1 MKNLFVL
8 IVLAVS
14 LPASAQLSTVNGWC
28 EQGAQSAV
36 VSGMNSTNKL
46 QGIIPGCTVTPYLT
60 GTTTLAT
67 YYLSL
72 TGSPQTGPFTADTN
86 TGQYLFYAANGI
98 CLDVYRSSGTTDT
111 GVTPNTGGGVSQIVP
126 GTNVTISSTGPSG
139 TGIVTINSTPSGT
152 SPLTT
157 KGDLYGYGTTNA
169 RIPVGTDGYVLTA
182 DSTQAVGLKWAA
194 GGGSMTYP
202 AANTIGVSNS
212 GATAWRSPLYSDI
225 TALFGSGS
233 CSGYLKSDG
242 TCSTPSGGV
251 SSINGVPGAFTF
263 SGSDVSCSTTTCT
276 FTGSGSVIGSI
287 AWAIPSWL
295 TASPPTI
302 SASGTQTFTP
312 TTGQTS
318 HQVIGTCGTGT
329 SFVPCSLVAADL
341 PTIPSTQVSGLGTFA
356 TQNYATPPAIG
367 GTTPAAGTFTTLSA
381 KNLSSIGPRYD
392 VTQYGAVGNGSTDDT
407 AAIQAAF
414 NACWNNG
421 SGAYGGIVQ
430 FPGNKSYAI
439 SSTINAWD
447 GCRIDGSGGSKSGGW
462 QSAALSWIG
471 ADSHTAYSITGFTVG
486 SNTSSPVASAAFPL
500 GGREAGSIGTFTA
513 TNSLAAGQWLDIE
526 GCSTT
531 AGAGLNRAIV
541 QVVSSTGSAFV
552 AVIPENLNHTNSYGT
567 FTDTCTATTV
577 NVAVAFDGNARYQQN
592 VADLGLGVGTGG
604 DYDIGFL
611 FGSRTDTSSVLNV
624 SVDAA
629 DMYSYYFVDGGIN
642 TQIGQGW
649 RSDHVG
655 ISGIYWRGGGSFD
668 NFSVEDG
675 TSANDGK
682 AGGFVTLDNAIC
694 VGSITSLTVNNMLVE
709 LDAPLTAGQGAITMY
724 DCPTNDPAIQFNIGA
739 VGLHVVASGDANN
752 AEFSMIP
759 ASDYALTVNMAES
772 SVSFSNTQWVIGIP
786 AMARGNMNGNLS
798 NSGSGYVPF
807 YTYSPS
813 TQSNNGSIYDEAPI
827 QLFGDVNISQL
838 WQDGVKASDFLYS
851 DTGFAAMPNGTTLYA
866 GQIIAPPAYWSG
878 ANGKRY
884 AVDVV
889 YQAGTTGTPNSGAT
903 TCTGTAATSL
913 LTCTSATDLS
923 VGQRISIGTDTGK
936 EIFGINALNPSS
948 VLVQLTTNLSST
960 YSTATALNFSA
971 PVLGPEIQMPTKS
984 SAAPT
989 TLAWSQGDM
998 EQNSGAT
1005 ANGVAAWV
1013 NVAAGTPGTWA
1024 GVPLGNSSGQIA
1036 ASQISNTVGSGSV
1049 MLGSAVTGS
1058 GGTYV
1063 EQTSPTIT
1071 TPTTIGCV
1079 QHNSSV
1085 AGAYEQICSVP
1096 VSVAVH
1102 SGTNSQ
1108 PVTVTFTIG
1117 SYPQNS
1123 ASCSAVLTSSGN
1135 EYERI
1140 TYNLIGNLTA
1150 ENLNITQ
1157 TGYSGLNAQD
1167 FFLTT
1172 ATISSSSVFTF
1183 SIVNNDATYPKIGSL
1198 ALDCLS
1204 TTSNEIA
1211 SVVAG
1216 TAVNST
1222 ASGAPM
1228 WAVSGTTIMSTVA
1241 TGTAPLSVTS
1251 TTPVPNLSIGGTAS
1265 NVTGTVALTNG
1276 GTGATTAAGALANL
1290 GGAPLA
1296 SPTFTGTVT
1305 IPSGASIS
1313 GYAKTICSGTLSLGT
1328 SPIAS
1333 GAAATTVTGTC
1344 TGLATTDVI
1353 GWGFNGDPTSTLG
1366 YEPATTGMLTII
1378 SYPTSGNVNFK
1389 VVNNTASS
1397 ITPGA
1402 ITLNFCVHR

>member
-1 MKNLFVL
+1 MRRTVLTIFAFSLFML
-8 IVLAVS
+8 IPIDAFAQTTQGPTKIKGVATNGLSLEVTGPAQLDGALNGTSASFSGNVAAGS
-14 LPASAQLSTVNGWC
+14 ETLGSPLLPASGGT
-28 EQGAQSAV
+28 GATTAA
-36 VSGMNSTNKL
+36 GALANLGAAPAFTL
-46 QGIIPGCTVTPYLT
+46 TTT
-60 GTTTLAT
+60 GTSGAAT
-67 YYLSL
+67 YSGNVLNI
-72 TGSPQTGPFTADTN
+72 PQIA
-86 TGQYLFYAANGI
+86 
-98 CLDVYRSSGTTDT
+98 
-111 GVTPNTGGGVSQIVP
+111 GGV
-126 GTNVTISSTGPSG
+126 
-139 TGIVTINSTPSGT
+139 
-152 SPLTT
+152 
-157 KGDLYGYGTTNA
+157 
-169 RIPVGTDGYVLTA
+169 
-182 DSTQAVGLKWAA
+182 
-194 GGGSMTYP
+194 SMTYP

-263 SGSDVSCSTTTCT
+263 SGSGVSCSTTTCT
-276 FTGSGSVIGSI
+276 FTGIGSI

-471 ADSHTAYSITGFTVG
+471 ADAHTVYSITGFTVG
-486 SNTSSPVASAAFPL
+486 SNTSSPVASAAFPV

-709 LDAPLTAGQGAITMY
+709 LDASLTAGQGAITMY
-724 DCPTNDPAIQFNIGA
+724 DCPTNNPAIQFNIGA
-739 VGLHVVASGDANN
+739 VGLHVVASGGANN

-772 SVSFSNTQWVIGIP
+772 SVSPSNTQWVIGIP

-1108 PVTVTFTIG
+1108 PVTVTFTTG

-1150 ENLNITQ
+1150 ANLNITQ

-1183 SIVNNDATYPKIGSL
+1183 SIVNNATYSQIGSL